1 MRIITLD
8 ILKKGGHMALRVS
21 VTEREQGIF
30 VIMPS
35 GAIDSNSYKVLED
48 EVDKIL
54 RLSPKV
60 MVLDMEEVNYMSSV
74 GVRIVFKAQKALKEK
89 NAALTIVNLKPQ
101 IKKVFDIINAVPD
114 LSIFASIEE
123 LDKYLDEMQKRA
135 GG

>member
-1 MRIITLD
+1 
-8 ILKKGGHMALRVS
+8 MALRVS
-21 VTEREQGIF
+21 ITEREPGVF

-35 GAIDSNSYKVLED
+35 GAIDSSSYKVLEE
-48 EVDKIL
+48 EVDKTL
-54 RLSPKV
+54 QLSPKV
-60 MVLDMEEVNYMSSV
+60 MVLDMGELNYMSSV

-89 NAALTIVNLKPQ
+89 NATLTIVNLKPQ

-123 LDKYLDEMQKRA
+123 LDNYLDQMQKRA